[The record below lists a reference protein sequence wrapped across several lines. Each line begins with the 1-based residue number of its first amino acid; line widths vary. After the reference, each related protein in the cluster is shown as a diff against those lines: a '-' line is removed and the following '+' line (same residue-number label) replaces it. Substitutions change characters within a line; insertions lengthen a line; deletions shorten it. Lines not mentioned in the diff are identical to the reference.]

1 MDPALVLFDEPTAE
15 LDPAGARMLW
25 RLVRSLAAEGKAV
38 IVATSDLDAL
48 PDVADRVVW
57 LEQGRAKKIGPPALL
72 AEDALCAAGL
82 GTAVAGGGRG
92 GGPPPPPPPPP
103 PRRGGPRGRPAAP
116 PARPRRGAV
125 LRAG

>member
-25 RLVRSLAAEGKAV
+25 RLVRSLATEGKAV

-82 GTAVAGGGRG
+82 GTAGGGGWRG
-92 GGPPPPPPPPP
+92 AGAPPPPPP
-103 PRRGGPRGRPAAP
+103 PRRARARAAG
-116 PARPRRGAV
+116 APRRPPPT
-125 LRAG
+125 

>member
-1 MDPALVLFDEPTAE
+1 
-15 LDPAGARMLW
+15 MLW
-25 RLVRSLAAEGKAV
+25 RLVRSLATEWKAV

-82 GTAVAGGGRG
+82 GTAVAVGWRGR
-92 GGPPPPPPPPP
+92 GPPPPPPPPP
-103 PRRGGPRGRPAAP
+103 PHAGGPWGGPGAPPPKPNRGRFPSAAAP
-116 PARPRRGAV
+116 RSAA
-125 LRAG
+125 

>member
-1 MDPALVLFDEPTAE
+1 MIRRPPRSTLFPYTT
-15 LDPAGARMLW
+15 LF
-25 RLVRSLAAEGKAV
+25 RS
-38 IVATSDLDAL
+38 SDLDAL

-82 GTAVAGGGRG
+82 GSAVGGGWRG

-103 PRRGGPRGRPAAP
+103 PPAAGPWGGPGPTP
-116 PARPRRGAV
+116 PDARPGGV
-125 LRAG
+125 P

>member
-1 MDPALVLFDEPTAE
+1 MIRRPPRSTLFPYTT
-15 LDPAGARMLW
+15 LF
-25 RLVRSLAAEGKAV
+25 RS
-38 IVATSDLDAL
+38 SDLDAL

-82 GTAVAGGGRG
+82 GTAVAVGWRG

-103 PRRGGPRGRPAAP
+103 AGAGGAWGGPGAK
-116 PARPRRGAV
+116 RPRAGGGRLPAGGARGLARGPFRPGV
-125 LRAG
+125 G

>member
-1 MDPALVLFDEPTAE
+1 
-15 LDPAGARMLW
+15 MLW
-25 RLVRSLAAEGKAV
+25 RLVRSLATEGKAV

-82 GTAVAGGGRG
+82 GTAVGGGGGG
-92 GGPPPPPPPPP
+92 GGPPPAPPPPPGG
-103 PRRGGPRGRPAAP
+103 RRGVVG
-116 PARPRRGAV
+116 
-125 LRAG
+125 RAGARAAHA